1 MFKKKTIKH
10 VHFLHGHFK
19 NSNTVGMGDDRFVW
33 WWVGGGGNG
42 FVCGGGGGSRS
53 AVVFA
58 DLPLNVRQFGTEI
71 FTPFLLNFIVWR
83 LQWIES
89 NSNNYIL
96 ITE

>member
-1 MFKKKTIKH
+1 MYISFTAISKIQTRWGWEMTD
-10 VHFLHGHFK
+10 L
-19 NSNTVGMGDDRFVW
+19 S
-33 WWVGGGGNG
+33 GGGLVVVEMVLC
-42 FVCGGGGGSRS
+42 VCGGGGSRS